1 MWAPSSS
8 GWGWGRAGGTT
19 FQGKAMRKLCIV
31 NVLLVLTLITIGC
44 GKGTLE
50 DSTLVQATCVG
61 VIDGDT
67 IEVLIDGQIY
77 TVRYI
82 GMDTPEIDD
91 PRPDIQA
98 VAEEA
103 TLVNRNLVEG
113 KAVKLEKDVS
123 ETDRYGRLLRYVYVG
138 DTFVN
143 ADLVASGYAW
153 AKSYPPDVKYDALL
167 KDLETE
173 ARETYLGIWC
183 NTTVACDIQITNI
196 FYDGIV
202 PSVESDEY
210 VEVTNTGDGPQ
221 DITGWLLIDF
231 SDGNPSFTFPSFI
244 MASGQRIRVYTNE
257 YHPEWGGFSFEYGK
271 AIWNNTDPD
280 TAALYN
286 AEGQKVSIR
295 SY

>member
-1 MWAPSSS
+1 
-8 GWGWGRAGGTT
+8 
-19 FQGKAMRKLCIV
+19 MRKLCIIDA
-31 NVLLVLTLITIGC
+31 LLVLALAIAGCSNSTPENSTLIQ
-44 GKGTLE
+44 
-50 DSTLVQATCVG
+50 STCVR

-67 IEVLIDGQIY
+67 IEVLVDSETY

-82 GMDTPEIDD
+82 GIDTPEMDD

-98 VAEEA
+98 VAELA
-103 TLVNRNLVEG
+103 TLANRDLVEG
-113 KAVKLEKDVS
+113 KAVDLEKDVS
-123 ETDRYGRLLRYVYVG
+123 ETDQYGRLLRYVYVA

-143 ADLVASGYAW
+143 AELVSGGYAW
-153 AKSYPPDVKYDALL
+153 AKSYPPNVKYDALL

-210 VEVTNTGDGPQ
+210 IEVTNLGDGPQ
-221 DITGWLLIDF
+221 DLTGWLLIDF

>member
-1 MWAPSSS
+1 ML
-8 GWGWGRAGGTT
+8 
-19 FQGKAMRKLCIV
+19 KLSMI
-31 NVLLVLTLITIGC
+31 NLLLVLALAVVGGGC
-44 GKGTLE
+44 TTSE
-50 DSTLVQATCVG
+50 SSTLVKATCVG

-67 IEVLIDGQIY
+67 IEVLIDGESY

-82 GMDTPEIDD
+82 GIDTPEVGD
-91 PRPDIQA
+91 PRPDIQD

-103 TLVNRNLVEG
+103 TLVNRDLVEG
-113 KAVKLEKDVS
+113 KIVKLEKDVS

-143 ADLVASGYAW
+143 AELVAGGYAW
-153 AKSYPPDVKYDALL
+153 AKAYPPDVRCKDILL
-167 KDLETE
+167 QKQEE
-173 ARETYLGIWC
+173 ANKKGLGIWDP
-183 NTTVACDIQITNI
+183 TLIPSDIQITDI

-202 PSVESDEY
+202 PGVESDEY
-210 VEVTNTGDGPQ
+210 VEITNIGDGPQ

-244 MASGQRIRVYTNE
+244 MASGERIRVYTDECHNE
-257 YHPEWGGFSFEYGK
+257 WVCFSFGYGN
-271 AIWNNTDPD
+271 AIWNNAEPD

>member
-1 MWAPSSS
+1 M
-8 GWGWGRAGGTT
+8 

-153 AKSYPPDVKYDALL
+153 AKTYPPDVRYEELFWQLQEDAQR
-167 KDLETE
+167 KG
-173 ARETYLGIWC
+173 LGVWGLTPISSG
-183 NTTVACDIQITNI
+183 IQITYI
-196 FYDGIV
+196 FYDGIAHV
-202 PSVESDEY
+202 VESDEY
-210 VEVTNTGDGPQ
+210 VEITNLGDGPQ
-221 DITGWLLIDF
+221 DLTGWMLIDF
-231 SDGNPSFTFPSFI
+231 SDRHPSFTFPSFI

>member
-1 MWAPSSS
+1 ML
-8 GWGWGRAGGTT
+8 
-19 FQGKAMRKLCIV
+19 KLSMI
-31 NVLLVLTLITIGC
+31 NLLLVLTLAVIVGGC
-44 GKGTLE
+44 TTSENSK
-50 DSTLVQATCVG
+50 LVKATCVR

-67 IEVLIDGQIY
+67 IEVLIDGETY
-77 TVRYI
+77 TVRFI
-82 GMDTPEIDD
+82 GIDTPEMDD

-98 VAEEA
+98 VAELA
-103 TLVNRNLVEG
+103 TLANRDLVEG
-113 KAVKLEKDVS
+113 KAVDLEKDVS
-123 ETDRYGRLLRYVYVG
+123 ETDQYGRLLRYVYVG

-143 ADLVASGYAW
+143 AELVSGGYAW
-153 AKSYPPDVKYDALL
+153 ARSYPPDVKYDALL

-173 ARETYLGIWC
+173 ARETYLGIWF

-231 SDGNPSFTFPSFI
+231 SDGNPSFTFSSFI
-244 MASGQRIRVYTNE
+244 MASGERIRVYTNE
-257 YHPEWGGFSFEYGK
+257 CHPEWGCFSFGYGK
-271 AIWNNTDPD
+271 AIWNNADPD